1 MKIIAALVITVA
13 AESASDLLWLPSLAA
28 ASASMIIVALVVA
41 IAAASASMMIVALK
55 LRMPLLLHQRL

>member
-1 MKIIAALVITVA
+1 MKTIVALLMNVA

-28 ASASMIIVALVVA
+28 ASASMMIVALVVA